1 MKKKAF
7 FNFLIIIGV
16 ILISYPIIS
25 NFINGFTNTK
35 VISNYEANVD
45 KLSDKEKE
53 NELKKATEYNQEL
66 KKDTYIDV
74 SLNSSKNDQI
84 PNYVNLLDI
93 GNIIGYIS
101 IPKIDIN
108 LPIYHG
114 ISEDVLQN
122 GVGHVDSSSLP
133 VGGEGTHSVLA
144 GHSGLAQIKVFDDID
159 KLEIDDIFYIKVLD
173 DVLAYK
179 VDKISVVEPD
189 DTKAVSLEEK
199 KDYVTLV
206 TCTPRILNTHRL
218 LVRGIRTTADQIE
231 NDRAKDSQN
240 NTDAIRKY
248 SRSSFISVV
257 LSITILI
264 LIILLIIVHFLNKVK
279 DSVDEEDNEN
289 TNEEKS
295 EESEEIEKEE
305 NDADEEFILISDYEY
320 NSKKPYR
327 RAVTTKKPYRRKKK

>member
-1 MKKKAF
+1 MEKILKKKAF
-7 FNFLIIIGV
+7 FNFLIIVGV
-16 ILISYPIIS
+16 LLISYPIIS

-35 VISNYEANVD
+35 LISNYEMSVD
-45 KLSDKEKE
+45 NLSDKEKE
-53 NELKKATEYNQEL
+53 NELKKAIEYNQEL
-66 KKDTYIDV
+66 KMDTYIDV
-74 SLNSSKNDQI
+74 SLNSSKNNQL
-84 PNYVNLLDI
+84 PSYVNLLDI
-93 GNIIGYIS
+93 GSIIGYIS

-159 KLEIDDIFYIKVLD
+159 KLEIDDVFYIKVLD
-173 DVLAYK
+173 NVLAYK
-179 VDKISVVEPD
+179 VDNISIVEPD

-218 LVRGIRTTADQIE
+218 LVRGIRVSADQIE
-231 NDRAKDSQN
+231 NDRAKGSQN
-240 NTDAIRKY
+240 SSDVIRKY
-248 SRSSFISVV
+248 SNSSFISVV
-257 LSITILI
+257 LSITILV
-264 LIILLIIVHFLNKVK
+264 LIILLIVVHFLNKVK
-279 DSVDEEDNEN
+279 DSVTE
-289 TNEEKS
+289 
-295 EESEEIEKEE
+295 EESPE
-305 NDADEEFILISDYEY
+305 NDDGEFIFITDYEY

-327 RAVTTKKPYRRKKK
+327 RDKNLKKPYQRKKDKNK